1 MKKTFY
7 NAPQTEVMMVNA
19 LVSLCEI
26 SGETPQPK
34 SLFKTG
40 IPGDAVDAI

>member
-19 LVSLCEI
+19 LVSLCET
-26 SGETPQPK
+26 SGGGQDK
-34 SLFKTG
+34 SFFETG

>member
-7 NAPQTEVMMVNA
+7 NAPQTEVMAMNA
-19 LVSLCEI
+19 QSFLCA

-34 SLFKTG
+34 SFFDMG
-40 IPGDAVDAI
+40 EAGNAVDAI